1 LYDAQAP
8 DVYMVQLELT
18 LAGALDGA
26 RLEHAA
32 QALVA
37 RHASLRA
44 SFRHAELCRPVQIIE
59 RQLTAPWRSI
69 DLSGLAQAERTTR
82 LTGILARERAERFD
96 LAAAPLMRFALIR
109 LSAGEHRLVV
119 TNHHIALDGWSM
131 PVLVQELLALYAR
144 GGDGA
149 ALPRVTPYRD
159 YLAWIA
165 GQDGVADIAAWR
177 EALAG
182 LEEATRVS
190 PREGGHAPV
199 APERIT
205 LALDEKLSAA
215 LMQQAR
221 RHGLTLNTVLQAAWA
236 ILLGRLS
243 GREDVVFGVT
253 VARRPPEIAGI
264 ERVVGLFIN
273 TLPLRVKLPPGRS
286 LLQLLKEVHAPR
298 SRVVGRQQ
306 LALAVLQRLGGLGEL
321 FDALVGFENYPVD
334 REGLSADT
342 GGLRLT
348 GFSGVDATDYPLS
361 LAAGADARGLHLR
374 LSYR

>member
-1 LYDAQAP
+1 MGGSRTFCPCRRCRRGCCSMRCMMRRLP
-8 DVYMVQLELT
+8 PSIRGSWSGRSRG
-18 LAGALDGA
+18 AGVLDGA

-44 SFRHAELCRPVQIIE
+44 SFRHAELGRPVQIIE
-59 RQLTAPWRSI
+59 PQLTAPWRSI
-69 DLSGLAQAERTTR
+69 DLSGLAQAKRTTH
-82 LTGILARERAERFD
+82 LTEILARERAERFD
-96 LAAAPLMRFALIR
+96 LSAAPLMRFALIR

-131 PVLVQELLALYAR
+131 PVLVQELLALYAH

-149 ALPRVTPYRD
+149 VLPRVPPYRD

-165 GQDGVADIAAWR
+165 GQDRTAAIAAWR

-221 RHGLTLNTVLQAAWA
+221 RHGLTLNTVLQAAC
-236 ILLGRLS
+236 
-243 GREDVVFGVT
+243 
-253 VARRPPEIAGI
+253 
-264 ERVVGLFIN
+264 
-273 TLPLRVKLPPGRS
+273 
-286 LLQLLKEVHAPR
+286 
-298 SRVVGRQQ
+298 
-306 LALAVLQRLGGLGEL
+306 
-321 FDALVGFENYPVD
+321 
-334 REGLSADT
+334 
-342 GGLRLT
+342 
-348 GFSGVDATDYPLS
+348 
-361 LAAGADARGLHLR
+361 
-374 LSYR
+374 